1 MPSQATKTETRIPQ
15 TMPEKPESSQRLLEA
30 VDSATIP
37 ASAKPF
43 AVRERFERP
52 VGVKFST
59 VWNEFK
65 KRFYGKVE
73 APSAETLMRKYRLLA
88 IAPDAPII
96 AELGGAA
103 VAETTV
109 SAAFWLI
116 ERQGRGQP
124 GILQTNGYANI
135 FYVRDQKDVLCAVRV
150 GWDEEGWVIDAI
162 PVEDPLA
169 WNGKHEIFCPAAA
182 GSGS

>member
-1 MPSQATKTETRIPQ
+1 
-15 TMPEKPESSQRLLEA
+15 MPETAKPLLEP
-30 VDSATIP
+30 VESATIP
-37 ASAKPF
+37 ARAQPF
-43 AVRERFERP
+43 AVRERFEKP

-59 VWNEFK
+59 VWTEFK

-73 APSAETLMRKYRLLA
+73 GPSAETRMRKYKLLA

-103 VAETTV
+103 AVETSVA
-109 SAAFWLI
+109 AAFWLI
-116 ERQGRGQP
+116 ASQGRGQP

-135 FYVRDQKDVLCAVRV
+135 FYVRDQKGVLCAVRI

-162 PVEDPLA
+162 SVDDPLA
-169 WNGKHEIFCPAAA
+169 WNGKHEIFCPLAGAA
-182 GSGS
+182 GG